1 MIPPTITHQQ
11 KKVTVVGGK
20 PKFYEP
26 QELKEARAKLRAH
39 LSTLAPE
46 QPIEGAL
53 RLICKWLFPVTSGHA
68 DGEYKTTKPD
78 TDNLTKMLKD
88 VMEELGFYKNDAQV
102 ASEIIEKFYAEKT
115 GIYIKLEV
123 IG

>member
-26 QELKEARAKLRAH
+26 QELKEARTKLRAH
-39 LSTLAPE
+39 LSTRTPK
-46 QPIEGAL
+46 QPLEGAL
-53 RLICKWLFPVTSGHA
+53 RLICKWLFPVTHGHA

-78 TDNLTKMLKD
+78 TDNLSKMLKD
-88 VMEELGFYKNDAQV
+88 VMEDLGFYKNDAQV